1 MFSNDLKNVI
11 KKKFNLTESIINSSK
26 HYKIPRFVFK
36 AKSVKP
42 PNKYNFFMNHKII
55 TLRKYLNE
63 KSEEIKKLSKTQ
75 YFERK
80 RENMTKLLTKIQ
92 RDKIDLLINKAYEN
106 FNDNIREYNNSL
118 SLSQRENKIRL
129 DFLPLVQ
136 KQIIVDHVMTKTH
149 KYLPLINKKY
159 EFLKYGYKQVKQKDF
174 DEEKK
179 NRQMKWSCN
188 FLERKKL
195 EDYYKIYKIKYL
207 DSEEEQVQNTKY
219 KDEFIQKDFEYSK
232 NNSQIKTISKKRI
245 NNSISN
251 NPTINIFK
259 TTNRENKVIKS
270 KNNIISKI

>member
-11 KKKFNLTESIINSSK
+11 KKNFNLTESIINSSK

-80 RENMTKLLTKIQ
+80 REKMTKLLSKIQ

-149 KYLPLINKKY
+149 KYLHLINKKY

-232 NNSQIKTISKKRI
+232 NNSQIKTISKNRI

-270 KNNIISKI
+270 KNNNKN

>member
-80 RENMTKLLTKIQ
+80 REKMTKLLSKIQ
-92 RDKIDLLINKAYEN
+92 RDKIDLIINKAYEN

-188 FLERKKL
+188 FLELKKL

-232 NNSQIKTISKKRI
+232 NNSQIKTISKNRI

-270 KNNIISKI
+270 KNNNKN

>member
-80 RENMTKLLTKIQ
+80 REKMTKLLSKIQ
-92 RDKIDLLINKAYEN
+92 RDKIELLINKAYEN
-106 FNDNIREYNNSL
+106 FNIREYNNSL

-188 FLERKKL
+188 FL
-195 EDYYKIYKIKYL
+195 
-207 DSEEEQVQNTKY
+207 
-219 KDEFIQKDFEYSK
+219 
-232 NNSQIKTISKKRI
+232 
-245 NNSISN
+245 
-251 NPTINIFK
+251 
-259 TTNRENKVIKS
+259 
-270 KNNIISKI
+270 

>member
-80 RENMTKLLTKIQ
+80 REKMTKLLSKIQ

-159 EFLKYGYKQVKQKDF
+159 EFMKYGYKEVKQKIF

-179 NRQMKWSCN
+179 NKQINWSHN
-188 FLERKKL
+188 FIQQKKL
-195 EDYYKIYKIKYL
+195 EDFQKIYRIKYL
-207 DSEEEQVQNTKY
+207 NTEQTTTKDKF
-219 KDEFIQKDFEYSK
+219 KDELTQKDFDYPKSNKKQTLISK
-232 NNSQIKTISKKRI
+232 NRTLSSIKNNQTINSSQI
-245 NNSISN
+245 SN
-251 NPTINIFK
+251 L
-259 TTNRENKVIKS
+259 ENKSIEA
-270 KNNIISKI
+270 KNNNKNE

>member
-42 PNKYNFFMNHKII
+42 PNKYNFYMNHKII

-80 RENMTKLLTKIQ
+80 REKMTKLLSKIQ

-270 KNNIISKI
+270 KNNNKN

>member
-80 RENMTKLLTKIQ
+80 REKMTKLLSKIQ

-232 NNSQIKTISKKRI
+232 NNSQIKTISKTHLLQFLFSLFLSQPCLI
-245 NNSISN
+245 
-251 NPTINIFK
+251 TFLLLHMAFLYH
-259 TTNRENKVIKS
+259 E
-270 KNNIISKI
+270 

>member
-55 TLRKYLNE
+55 NLRKYLNE

-80 RENMTKLLTKIQ
+80 REKMTKLLSKIQ

-270 KNNIISKI
+270 KNNNKN

>member
-1 MFSNDLKNVI
+1 M

-80 RENMTKLLTKIQ
+80 REKMTKLLSKIQ

-136 KQIIVDHVMTKTH
+136 KQIIVDHVMNRTQ

-159 EFLKYGYKQVKQKDF
+159 EFMKYGYKEVKQKNF

-179 NRQMKWSCN
+179 NKQINWSHN
-188 FLERKKL
+188 FIQQKKL
-195 EDYYKIYKIKYL
+195 EDFQKIYRIKYL
-207 DSEEEQVQNTKY
+207 NTEQTTTKDKF
-219 KDEFIQKDFEYSK
+219 KDELTQKDFDYPKSNKKQTLISK
-232 NNSQIKTISKKRI
+232 NRTLSSIKNNQTINSSQI
-245 NNSISN
+245 SN
-251 NPTINIFK
+251 L
-259 TTNRENKVIKS
+259 ENKSIEA
-270 KNNIISKI
+270 KNNNKNE